1 MFLCLLLLRTGVDF
15 RFHDD
20 EEEEKDDKEEE
31 EEEEEEKEDEVQDT
45 NDNGKIYHLP

>member
-1 MFLCLLLLRTGVDF
+1 MGWRWLSRAGIDF

-31 EEEEEEKEDEVQDT
+31 EEEKEDEVQDT
-45 NDNGKIYHLP
+45 YDNGKIYHLP